1 MKRTLNIILIFVL
14 IAGIAGLSAYI
25 FYRYQNQTVKQIKL
39 TLFRGHDKK
48 GFLNKKLLLENIEND
63 TSVSGKT
70 IKEADLKKLI
80 TRLQKNPYVGS
91 ADAFF
96 DISGNLIV
104 NIKEKTAVVKVYS
117 AENDPFYIDNNGKF
131 FPCCH
136 GYAPDIIIANGYI
149 KGLKYKN
156 NASVFDSVYKRSII
170 VPVFRLAKMIS
181 EDAFLKAS
189 ISQIYV
195 NSKNKI
201 DLVPVIGNQLIRF
214 GTIENAALKLDNL
227 KAFYQKAFVKQNGN
241 RYSQINLEFINQ
253 IVCTKK

>member
-1 MKRTLNIILIFVL
+1 
-14 IAGIAGLSAYI
+14 
-25 FYRYQNQTVKQIKL
+25 
-39 TLFRGHDKK
+39 
-48 GFLNKKLLLENIEND
+48 
-63 TSVSGKT
+63 
-70 IKEADLKKLI
+70 
-80 TRLQKNPYVGS
+80 
-91 ADAFF
+91 
-96 DISGNLIV
+96 
-104 NIKEKTAVVKVYS
+104 
-117 AENDPFYIDNNGKF
+117 
-131 FPCCH
+131 
-136 GYAPDIIIANGYI
+136 
-149 KGLKYKN
+149 
-156 NASVFDSVYKRSII
+156 VFDSVYKRSII